1 MDRKAKST
9 IRLCLSDSVLLN
21 VSEEATAKDLWE
33 KLGKL
38 YQSKSLVNKLFLRKK
53 LYNLRMRDGDSV
65 AEHLNAFNTVVS
77 QLVSIDI
84 KISDED
90 KCISLLCSLPYSWDS
105 LVVAIGSN
113 TTSLK
118 FEEVVS
124 SLLSEEMRRKNMEG
138 HSTDALFA
146 RGRSQERN
154 KSNFSSGRYKSKGR
168 SKSPG
173 MFGRVCWRCG
183 KEGHYKKQC
192 RSKVEKKKGF
202 EESSSIEEKTSKEE
216 GGDVYLASS
225 ITHADHEA
233 WLIDSGASFH
243 MTPHREWFYEY
254 EKYDGGNVFLANDS
268 TTRIIGKGRVK
279 LRLIDG
285 RIRTLLGVLHIPGM
299 ARNLIFVRK
308 MEDVG
313 VKTFFEKGTCRMVR
327 GAMLLMRGVRFGTLY
342 KLLGSTISDGCNS
355 SIVPDIEFEEE
366 RTPTVS
372 GEKVMLWHQRLG
384 HIGEKGLR
392 LLHDKGMVE
401 GMSNC
406 SLDFDFCEH
415 CLYGKQNR
423 VRFPSGATRAEGILQ
438 LFHSDVFGPVSVP
451 SLGKSMYY
459 VSFIDDFSRKTWIYF
474 LRKKSE
480 VFDMFKEFKA
490 LVENQTE
497 KQIKVLRTD
506 NGGEFCGNEFEEFC
520 KKCGIARQKTTP
532 YTPQQNRVA
541 ERMNRTLMEKA
552 RCMLSGVGI
561 GQEFWAEAVGTT
573 CYLVNRSPS
582 SALGDKTP
590 QEVWTGKEP
599 SLTHLKVFGC
609 DAYVHVLK
617 ENRSKLDKKAKKCI
631 FIGYKDG
638 LKGYKLWNPETKKV
652 VYSRDVVFREMKD
665 VVKQEVL
672 PSKEEPEKIEFD
684 LKDDEADSTEEH
696 ESEEED
702 PHTPVLRRSDRERR
716 LPERYSPP
724 DFRSNFALSITDD
737 DPRTVREAVDS
748 EDGNLWKRA
757 MEEEMASLDK
767 NEAWDLVELPTGR
780 NPIGSKWVFK
790 KKLNAE
796 GKVEKYKARLVAKGY
811 SQVEGIDFGKI
822 FSHVAKLTSIRLML
836 SVAAA
841 FDFEIEQM
849 DVKTTFLHGDLEE
862 EIFMKQPEGY
872 AVKGKKELVCKLK
885 KSLYG
890 LKQSPRMWY
899 QKFDTYMLGLGF
911 TRSKEDHSV
920 YSKLI
925 GDHLIYLVLYVDD
938 MLLIGNNKEI
948 IQDVKTQLSSKFDM
962 KDLGASNFIL
972 GMEIKRDRKRRKL
985 WLNQRKYVETIL
997 QRFNMQECKPVKVP
1011 IPVGVKLSVDQC
1023 PKTHEEEEDMS
1034 HVPYASA
1041 VGSLMYAM
1049 VCTRPNIAHAV
1060 GVLSRYMSKP
1070 GKEHWTAVKRA
1081 FRYLRG
1087 TASYGLCYE
1096 GRPGLDRVVD
1106 IHGFVDAD
1114 WAGDLDRRRSTRG
1127 YVFNLFGGEISW
1139 MSKRQAIVALS
1150 TIESEYMAATHAS
1163 KESVWLQRLCSGT
1176 ELVQE
1181 AVRIECDSQSA
1192 IFLAKNP
1199 AYHSKTKH
1207 IDVQYH
1213 FVRDMIEE
1221 KKVSLMKVDTLKNFA
1236 DSLTKSVSTEKFSW
1250 CRGSMGIVAL
1260 DC

>member
-1 MDRKAKST
+1 
-9 IRLCLSDSVLLN
+9 
-21 VSEEATAKDLWE
+21 
-33 KLGKL
+33 
-38 YQSKSLVNKLFLRKK
+38 
-53 LYNLRMRDGDSV
+53 
-65 AEHLNAFNTVVS
+65 
-77 QLVSIDI
+77 
-84 KISDED
+84 
-90 KCISLLCSLPYSWDS
+90 
-105 LVVAIGSN
+105 
-113 TTSLK
+113 
-118 FEEVVS
+118 
-124 SLLSEEMRRKNMEG
+124 MEG

-154 KSNFSSGRYKSKGR
+154 RSNFSSGRSKSKGR

-173 MFGRVCWRCG
+173 KFGRVCWRCG

-192 RSKVEKKKGF
+192 RSKVEKKKGS
-202 EESSSIEEKTSKEE
+202 EESSSTEEKTSKEE

-225 ITHADHEA
+225 STHADHEA

-243 MTPHREWFYEY
+243 MTPHREWFCEY
-254 EKYDGGNVFLANDS
+254 EKYDGGNVFLGNDS

-285 RIRTLLGVLHIPGM
+285 RIRTLPGVLHIPGM
-299 ARNLIFVRK
+299 ARNLISVSK
-308 MEDVG
+308 MEDAG
-313 VKTFFEKGTCRMVR
+313 VRTIFEKGTCRMVR
-327 GAMLLMRGVRFGTLY
+327 GAMVLMRGVRFGTLY
-342 KLLGSTISDGCNS
+342 KLLGSTISDECNS
-355 SIVPDIEFEEE
+355 SIVPDIEVEEE

-372 GEKVMLWHQRLG
+372 GEKAMLWHQRLG

-392 LLHDKGMVE
+392 LLHGKGMVE

-423 VRFPSGATRAEGILQ
+423 VRFPSGATRAEGILH
-438 LFHSDVFGPVSVP
+438 LVHSDVFGPVSVP
-451 SLGKSMYY
+451 SLGKSIYY

-480 VFDMFKEFKA
+480 VFDRFKEFKA

-532 YTPQQNRVA
+532 YTPQQNGVA

-552 RCMLSGVGI
+552 RCMLSGAGI
-561 GQEFWAEAVGTT
+561 GQEFWAEAVGTA

-609 DAYVHVLK
+609 DAYVHVPK
-617 ENRSKLDKKAKKCI
+617 ENRSKLDKKAEKCI

-780 NPIGSKWVFK
+780 KPIGSKWVFK

-796 GKVEKYKARLVAKGY
+796 GKVEKYKARLVAKG
-811 SQVEGIDFGKI
+811 
-822 FSHVAKLTSIRLML
+822 
-836 SVAAA
+836 
-841 FDFEIEQM
+841 
-849 DVKTTFLHGDLEE
+849 
-862 EIFMKQPEGY
+862 
-872 AVKGKKELVCKLK
+872 
-885 KSLYG
+885 
-890 LKQSPRMWY
+890 
-899 QKFDTYMLGLGF
+899 
-911 TRSKEDHSV
+911 
-920 YSKLI
+920 
-925 GDHLIYLVLYVDD
+925 
-938 MLLIGNNKEI
+938 
-948 IQDVKTQLSSKFDM
+948 
-962 KDLGASNFIL
+962 
-972 GMEIKRDRKRRKL
+972 
-985 WLNQRKYVETIL
+985 
-997 QRFNMQECKPVKVP
+997 
-1011 IPVGVKLSVDQC
+1011 
-1023 PKTHEEEEDMS
+1023 
-1034 HVPYASA
+1034 
-1041 VGSLMYAM
+1041 
-1049 VCTRPNIAHAV
+1049 
-1060 GVLSRYMSKP
+1060 
-1070 GKEHWTAVKRA
+1070 
-1081 FRYLRG
+1081 
-1087 TASYGLCYE
+1087 
-1096 GRPGLDRVVD
+1096 
-1106 IHGFVDAD
+1106 
-1114 WAGDLDRRRSTRG
+1114 
-1127 YVFNLFGGEISW
+1127 
-1139 MSKRQAIVALS
+1139 
-1150 TIESEYMAATHAS
+1150 
-1163 KESVWLQRLCSGT
+1163 CS
-1176 ELVQE
+1176 
-1181 AVRIECDSQSA
+1181 
-1192 IFLAKNP
+1192 
-1199 AYHSKTKH
+1199 
-1207 IDVQYH
+1207 
-1213 FVRDMIEE
+1213 
-1221 KKVSLMKVDTLKNFA
+1221 
-1236 DSLTKSVSTEKFSW
+1236 
-1250 CRGSMGIVAL
+1250 
-1260 DC
+1260 